1 MAYQKQQLISEGKTK
16 RIWATTSDRHAIA
29 EFYDDPTMYHAK
41 KKQYFDGKGILCNK
55 INALFMTL
63 LEQNGVNTHFV
74 ELYSDN
80 STVIRKANMIPVEVV
95 VRNYSAGSMYRRLGI
110 PERTKLKS
118 PVLEFCYKNDQLDDP
133 VINEYHAYAM
143 QLCTQEEMNVMCY
156 QATRINKLLCD
167 VMDQIGFVVADFKLE
182 FGRIRNWVVVADE
195 ITPNVARF
203 WDKNTLKRLDND
215 GQNPELEYQIILE
228 RLENLISQQ
237 GFSTKIR

>member
-237 GFSTKIR
+237 GFSTKIK

>member
-1 MAYQKQQLISEGKTK
+1 MAYQKGQLISEGKTK
-16 RIWATTSDRHAIA
+16 RIWETNSDRHVIA

-55 INALFMTL
+55 INALFMKL
-63 LEQNGVNTHFV
+63 LEQNGINTHFV
-74 ELYSDN
+74 ETFSDN
-80 STVIRKANMIPVEVV
+80 STVIRKAKMIPVEVV
-95 VRNYSAGSMYRRLGI
+95 VRNYSAGSMSRRLGI

-167 VMDQIGFVVADFKLE
+167 IMDQIGFVVADFKLE
-182 FGRIRNWVVVADE
+182 FGRIRNWVVIADE

-203 WDKNTLKRLDND
+203 WDKNNLHRVDND
-215 GQNPELEYQIILE
+215 GKNPELEYQIILE
-228 RLENLISQQ
+228 RLEKLI
-237 GFSTKIR
+237 K